1 MRREAMKSRIIVQK
15 QVGTGKYSLVY
26 SARETE
32 AVVDR
37 VIDARNRALMDEARE
52 MAPQLFGASTPGE
65 VDPVHFLTDHGR
77 MVMAQGDDRFVYRV
91 FDFGL
96 QERSKYYAFRDWADT
111 PDGRWY
117 LKKQDRRSGRWNPM
131 PLESEA
137 GRFVIP
143 RDARTVFKNYCD
155 HTFGGQTW
163 FDVLNQMGGCPAE
176 FVDAWNTVIDQRLQ
190 AAF

>member
-1 MRREAMKSRIIVQK
+1 MN
-15 QVGTGKYSLVY
+15 
-26 SARETE
+26 SARDTE

-37 VIDARNRALMDEARE
+37 VINARDRALWDEARD
-52 MAPQLFGASTPGE
+52 MAPELFGASAPEPLDHPRTS
-65 VDPVHFLTDHGR
+65 LTDRGR
-77 MVMAQGDDRFVYRV
+77 MVMAQGEDGIYYMV

-111 PDGRWY
+111 PDRRWY

-155 HTFGGQTW
+155 HTLAGRPGST
-163 FDVLNQMGGCPAE
+163 C
-176 FVDAWNTVIDQRLQ
+176 
-190 AAF
+190 